1 MIEVAFS
8 SSFLRCYKKLIKG
21 NNDLEIQF
29 KNKLSIFQNNPY
41 DSRLKT
47 HKLSGKLQHIWSF
60 SINLSIRV
68 TFCFVESNRV
78 IFEYIGTHNE
88 VY

>member
-8 SSFLRCYKKLIKG
+8 SSFLRAYKKLIKG
-21 NNDLEIQF
+21 NKGLEAEF
-29 KNKLSIFQNNPY
+29 REKLVIFMDNPY

-47 HKLSGKLQHIWSF
+47 HKLSGKLSNIWSF
-60 SINLSIRV
+60 SINFQIRV
-68 TFCFVESNRV
+68 TFCFIDDSK
-78 IFEYIGTHNE
+78 IILEYIGTQNE

>member
-29 KNKLSIFQNNPY
+29 KNKLSIFRNNPF
-41 DSRLKT
+41 DSRIKT
-47 HKLSGKLQHIWSF
+47 HKLSGKLQHI
-60 SINLSIRV
+60 
-68 TFCFVESNRV
+68 
-78 IFEYIGTHNE
+78 
-88 VY
+88 